1 MLLLLLSSGLF
12 LGWSLGANDAANV
25 FGTAVATRMVR
36 FRTAATVCAI
46 FVILGAVLS
55 GSGTTSTLGDLG
67 AVNALGG
74 SFMVALAAALAV
86 LWMTRAGLPVSVS
99 TAVVGGI
106 IGWNLFT
113 GSRTDV
119 GTLVKIITAWVA
131 GPLLAAGFSAVAY
144 VLVRRILGSTGI
156 HLLRLDAAT
165 RLGLIIAGAIGSFA
179 LGANNIANVVGVF
192 VPALPSSS
200 VMLFGRLEF
209 TNAQQLFLVGGIAIA
224 VGVYSYSHRVMMT
237 VGRGLFKLT
246 PVTALIVVLA
256 QALILFLFASEGLET
271 WLISHGLP
279 PLPLVPVSSSQA
291 VVGAVIGIALVRKR
305 GRGMR
310 LPVLAKI
317 LGGWLV
323 TPVIAALIAFL
334 GLFFLQN
341 VFHLRVYRPTTF
353 ELSAAVAERLEG
365 EGITTIDLA
374 GFAGTAHENARALEE
389 RLAAEGRFTRTDRDA
404 ILRFSE
410 VDRFE
415 IDLENL
421 WRLNLDLLSPGQIEA
436 VRALEGREFTHRWQ
450 LREALAAA
458 SGEWAPLP
466 DTRANH
472 LYTKELETKLRY
484 VYDAFRVEETDQGR

>member
-1 MLLLLLSSGLF
+1 MLLFLLSSGLF

-36 FRTAATVCAI
+36 FRTAATVCAV

-55 GSGTTSTLGDLG
+55 GAGATGTLGDLG
-67 AVNALGG
+67 AVNALAG

-113 GSRTDV
+113 GSRTDT
-119 GTLVKIITAWVA
+119 GTLVKIIVAWVA
-131 GPLLAAGFSAVAY
+131 GPLMAAGFSAVVYA
-144 VLVRRILGSTGI
+144 LVSRIVSSTGI

-165 RLGLIIAGAIGSFA
+165 RVGLIVAGAIGSFA

-200 VMLFGRLEF
+200 VMLFGHLEF

-224 VGVYSYSHRVMMT
+224 IGVYSYSHRVMMT

-256 QALILFLFASEGLET
+256 QALVLFLFASEGLET
-271 WLISHGLP
+271 WLISHNLP

-291 VVGAVIGIALVRKR
+291 VIGAVIGIALVRKR

-310 LPVLAKI
+310 YPVLAKI

-341 VFHLRVYRPTTF
+341 VFHLRVYVPTTF
-353 ELSAAVAERLEG
+353 EISEAVADRLER
-365 EGITTIDLA
+365 EGITSSDIA
-374 GFAGTAHENARALEE
+374 GFADTTHESVRALEQ
-389 RLAAEGRFTRTDRDA
+389 RLTAEGRLTDSEREV
-404 ILRFSE
+404 ILRFSK

-415 IDLENL
+415 IDLEKL
-421 WRLNLDLLSPGQIEA
+421 SKLNLVLLSRGQVDA
-436 VRALEGREFTHRWQ
+436 VRALGGLEFDHRWQ
-450 LREALAAA
+450 LEEALAEAN
-458 SGEWAPLP
+458 GEWSHLP
-466 DTRANH
+466 DTSGNH
-472 LYTKELETKLRY
+472 LYNKELDEKLQY
-484 VYDAFRVEETDQGR
+484 VYDAFRVVETDQES